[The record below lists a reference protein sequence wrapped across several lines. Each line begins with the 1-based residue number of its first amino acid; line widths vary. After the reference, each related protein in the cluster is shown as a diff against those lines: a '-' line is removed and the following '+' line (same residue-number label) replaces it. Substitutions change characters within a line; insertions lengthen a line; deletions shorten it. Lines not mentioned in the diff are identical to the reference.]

1 MHAHLKVSPSSFTRS
16 PVQIIFEDQD
26 LLILH
31 KPAGVVVNRAQTV
44 VGETIQDW
52 ISANIPSVAAK
63 EYPTDWI
70 DLVPDAFTGE
80 FGTPQSIF
88 DSRTGI
94 AHRLDK
100 DTSGVFVCAKHPG
113 ALVAILDQFKA
124 RTVTK
129 KYTCLTHGKFALPKG
144 DVSVPIGRRSSN
156 RKLFAVVADGR
167 SAVTQYEVKEFFRK
181 FNTDLFVEKT
191 AEKKKRTSLYQGF
204 SLVSCWPKTG
214 RTHQIR
220 VHMAHLQHP
229 LVGDTHYVGKKRA
242 RLDTLWCPRQ
252 FLHAAQITFI
262 HPRTQKKVTFEAPLP
277 TDLQEVLEFV
287 Q

>member
-1 MHAHLKVSPSSFTRS
+1 MA
-16 PVQIIFEDQD
+16 VQKNITILFEDQD

-52 ISANIPSVAAK
+52 IETNIPTVAKK
-63 EYPTDWI
+63 EYPADWQTLI
-70 DLVPDAFTGE
+70 PSEFTGE
-80 FGTPQSIF
+80 FGTPEEIF
-88 DSRTGI
+88 TARTGI

-113 ALVAILDQFKA
+113 ALLSLLDQFKA
-124 RTVTK
+124 RTIQK
-129 KYTCLTHGKFALPKG
+129 KYTCLTHGKFAMLEG
-144 DVSVPIGRRSSN
+144 EVNVPLGRRSSN

-167 SAVTQYEVKEFFRK
+167 PALTKYQVQEFFPE
-181 FNTDLFVEKT
+181 FDTQLFTEKT
-191 AEKKKRTSLYQGF
+191 GEKGKRTSIYQGF

-229 LVGDTHYVGKKRA
+229 LVGDVQYVGKKRS
-242 RLDTLWCPRQ
+242 RLDVLWCPRQ
-252 FLHAAQITFI
+252 FLHAAEITFT
-262 HPRTQKKVTFEAPLP
+262 HPRTKEAVTFVAPLP
-277 TDLQEVLEFV
+277 QDLEAVLEFV